1 MANHAVF
8 ASSDLRATRAGHI
21 LNLVHTADCDNG
33 TIWAQGDLVGQGV
46 DRETYKC
53 KAGYRWRQSVRNRFR
68 SAAAKSKDQS
78 GVR

>member
-53 KAGYRWRQSVRNRFR
+53 KALPLATECS
-68 SAAAKSKDQS
+68 
-78 GVR
+78 